1 MSRGRKR
8 DFWNCRDWWLSK
20 KIFNWLIDDEIKQA
34 ECNIRLIWLSLWVLF
49 PSFPHPQHRKKRFTK
64 KQCPTDIYSCHVW
77 KTGRIMR
84 PHTELVF
91 RINILERK
99 KRPCDFL
106 VSWKKI
112 LWHDFL
118 KRLFCVNWTPC
129 AAANKT
135 AMMSFPQW
143 RSWQPWGISKQTDKC
158 LVMLIWAPVIV
169 IPIWICLTATCHH
182 NNTKC
187 TTAPISDTVC
197 LFPIEIL

>member
-1 MSRGRKR
+1 
-8 DFWNCRDWWLSK
+8 
-20 KIFNWLIDDEIKQA
+20 
-34 ECNIRLIWLSLWVLF
+34 
-49 PSFPHPQHRKKRFTK
+49 
-64 KQCPTDIYSCHVW
+64 
-77 KTGRIMR
+77 MR

-91 RINILERK
+91 RINFLGRK
-99 KRPCDFL
+99 KRPCEFL

-169 IPIWICLTATCHH
+169 IPIWVCLTATCHH

-197 LFPIEIL
+197 LFPIKILSNCEFDLHDLLMQTTWLNLSFWHFLYGEKYWHRL